1 MVREIAAVQ
10 KSNEIDALK
19 AVEAQ
24 LQKSQGRTKP
34 PTPPQSETKD
44 PEIEEA
50 A

>member
-19 AVEAQ
+19 TVETQ
-24 LQKSQGRTKP
+24 LQKGQNCGPKSAGAP
-34 PTPPQSETKD
+34 GVAGET
-44 PEIEEA
+44 EIEEA

>member
-1 MVREIAAVQ
+1 VQ
-10 KSNEIDALK
+10 KTSEIDALR

-24 LQKSQGRTKP
+24 LQRSHGRSKAAAAAAGAGV
-34 PTPPQSETKD
+34 D

>member
-10 KSNEIDALK
+10 KSSEIDALK

-24 LQKSQGRTKP
+24 LQKSQGRTKA
-34 PTPPQSETKD
+34 PTSPQSEAKD